1 MEVSY
6 KRSMSCS
13 YLVLQEPDE
22 EFQNTYQTHI
32 LLENQI
38 VGLCSCKIQKIDG
51 KEFFYYEITGGQTL
65 CNLFENKKFKRKD
78 LEELFLAV
86 VRVMENLDEYLM
98 NRDFLLLH
106 PSYISKSGQWSIS
119 FYLVSPRQQD
129 GGSGISEFDRI
140 HSSAH

>member
-51 KEFFYYEITGGQTL
+51 KEFFYYEITGGGRP
-65 CNLFENKKFKRKD
+65 C
-78 LEELFLAV
+78 V
-86 VRVMENLDEYLM
+86 IYLK
-98 NRDFLLLH
+98 
-106 PSYISKSGQWSIS
+106 IKSLRERIWRNC
-119 FYLVSPRQQD
+119 FWRL
-129 GGSGISEFDRI
+129 SG
-140 HSSAH
+140 

>member
-51 KEFFYYEITGGQTL
+51 KEFFIMKLQGGRP
-65 CNLFENKKFKRKD
+65 C
-78 LEELFLAV
+78 V
-86 VRVMENLDEYLM
+86 IYLK
-98 NRDFLLLH
+98 
-106 PSYISKSGQWSIS
+106 IKSLRERIWRNC
-119 FYLVSPRQQD
+119 FWRL
-129 GGSGISEFDRI
+129 SG
-140 HSSAH
+140 

>member
-38 VGLCSCKIQKIDG
+38 VGLCSRSEERRVG
-51 KEFFYYEITGGQTL
+51 KECRIG
-65 CNLFENKKFKRKD
+65 CRS
-78 LEELFLAV
+78 
-86 VRVMENLDEYLM
+86 R
-98 NRDFLLLH
+98 
-106 PSYISKSGQWSIS
+106 WSP
-119 FYLVSPRQQD
+119 Y
-129 GGSGISEFDRI
+129 
-140 HSSAH
+140 H